1 LQSGG
6 EKNMI
11 DHIYISVLHI
21 IFTCLQDSKVNW
33 ALTGSLSFAL
43 QGLPV
48 EPHDID
54 VQTDDVGA
62 YEIERLLAEYVVK
75 NISFSSAENIRS
87 HFGAL
92 SIDGINVEIM
102 GNIQKRLPD
111 GTWEKAVDI
120 KRHKRSI
127 VVENMHIPV
136 LSLEYEY
143 EAYIKLGRF
152 ERAQMIKDMLA
163 RRKKKS

>member
-1 LQSGG
+1 
-6 EKNMI
+6 MI
-11 DHIYISVLHI
+11 DQAYISVLRI
-21 IFTCLQDSKVNW
+21 IVTRLKESKVNW

-43 QGLPV
+43 QGLAV

-62 YEIERLLAEYVVK
+62 FEIERLLAEYVVK
-75 NISFSSAENIRS
+75 KVNFSSAEYIRS
-87 HFGAL
+87 HFGTM
-92 SIDGINVEIM
+92 SINGIKVEIM

-111 GTWEKAVDI
+111 GTWETAIDL
-120 KRHKRSI
+120 KRHKRSV
-127 VVENMHIPV
+127 VVEDMYVPV

-152 ERAQMIKDMLA
+152 ERAQLIKVMLS
-163 RRKKKS
+163 RQPKKS

>member
-1 LQSGG
+1 
-6 EKNMI
+6 MI
-11 DHIYISVLHI
+11 DQTYIRVLRI
-21 IFTCLQDSKVNW
+21 LFTRLKESKLNW

-43 QGLPV
+43 QGLAV

-62 YEIERLLAEYVVK
+62 YEIERLFAEYVVK
-75 NISFSSAENIRS
+75 KVAFSSAEHIRS
-87 HFGAL
+87 HFGAM

-102 GNIQKRLPD
+102 GNIQKRLSN
-111 GTWEKAVDI
+111 GTWETAVEL
-120 KRHKRSI
+120 RHHKRII
-127 VVENMHIPV
+127 VVEDMRIPV

-152 ERAQMIKDMLA
+152 ERAQMIKDMLL
-163 RRKKKS
+163 RRPKKS